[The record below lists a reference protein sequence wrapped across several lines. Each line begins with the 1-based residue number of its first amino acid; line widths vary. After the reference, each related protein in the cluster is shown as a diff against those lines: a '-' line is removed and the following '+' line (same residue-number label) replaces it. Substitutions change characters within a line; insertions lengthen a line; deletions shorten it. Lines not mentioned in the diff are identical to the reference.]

1 MDKDKNNKKASRSSL
16 FIFFTTAI
24 ILLVLSLYVSFVTIL
39 FFLYRFNLLMPNKP
53 FSSLPFLCT
62 ITFSSIFG
70 IILSV
75 YISKIFYRPISKMSS
90 SFKKISKGNFNIKIN
105 DESMFEEINELY
117 SNFNTMTAE
126 LSNIETLRNDFVV
139 NVSHELK
146 TPLTSIEGY
155 ATLLQN
161 ENLDGETRN
170 MYTEKII
177 RNIRELSTL
186 TGNILALSKLE
197 HQELITDIKTFSLD
211 EQIKRVL
218 INLEPSWSSKSIEFE
233 LNLEETLFSTNEGLS
248 YQVWY
253 NLINNAIKFSNENG
267 IITVSLLKNEKN
279 IIVTISD
286 NGIGMSLDT
295 QKHIF
300 DKFYQGDTSHK
311 SDGNGLGLSLVKRI
325 VQLFEGEIKVT
336 SELNKGTTFEVVLP
350 IMK

>member
-1 MDKDKNNKKASRSSL
+1 MNKEPKKTNKSSL
-16 FIFFTTAI
+16 FLFFTAAI

-39 FFLYRFNLLMPNKP
+39 FLLYRFNLLVPNKP

-70 IILSV
+70 IILSI
-75 YISKIFYRPISKMSS
+75 YISKIFYRPINKMSS
-90 SFKKISKGNFNIKIN
+90 SFKKISKGNLNIKIE
-105 DESMFEEINELY
+105 DESIFEEINELY
-117 SNFNTMTAE
+117 SNFNTMTTE
-126 LSNIETLRNDFVV
+126 LSNIETLRNDFVI

-161 ENLDGETRN
+161 ENLDNETRV

-211 EQIKRVL
+211 EQIKRII
-218 INLEPSWSSKSIEFE
+218 INLEPSWSSKNIEFN
-233 LNLEETLFSTNEGLS
+233 LNLEETLFTTNEGLS

-253 NLINNAIKFSNENG
+253 NLINNAIKFSHENG
-267 IITVSLLKNEKN
+267 TIGILLKNIDNN
-279 IIVTISD
+279 IIITISD
-286 NGIGMSLDT
+286 NGIGMSQDT

-311 SDGNGLGLSLVKRI
+311 SEGNGLGLSLVKRI
-325 VQLFEGEIKVT
+325 IQLFSGKITVT
-336 SELNKGTTFEVVLP
+336 SELNKGTTFEVILP
-350 IMK
+350 IIK